1 MRTANRKRLLTAA
14 VAGIA
19 LGAGTPASADH
30 KPGHGE
36 AKCYGIN
43 GCGAHAKCSVADD
56 DLAAVRQLLGDSE
69 YRARFGKSEAHGCG
83 AHAKCGA
90 ASQIL
95 NWVPSNGADCKE
107 KGGFLIETVKGKKVA
122 KKA

>member
-1 MRTANRKRLLTAA
+1 MNKNEKLLAAA

-19 LGAGTPASADH
+19 MGFSAPAPAQAADDV
-30 KPGHGE
+30 
-36 AKCYGIN
+36 KCYGIN
-43 GCGAHAKCSVADD
+43 GCGQHAKCSVAQA
-56 DLAAVRQLLGDSE
+56 DLDAVKRLLGDKD

-90 ASQIL
+90 GAGIL
-95 NWVPSNGADCKE
+95 NWTETSAGECKAQGGIVIEE
-107 KGGFLIETVKGKKVA
+107 KDGKKVA